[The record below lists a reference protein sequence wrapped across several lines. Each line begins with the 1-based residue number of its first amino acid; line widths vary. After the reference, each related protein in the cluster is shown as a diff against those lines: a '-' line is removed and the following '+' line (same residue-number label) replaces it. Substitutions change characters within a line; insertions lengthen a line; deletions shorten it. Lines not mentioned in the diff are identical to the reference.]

1 MFDFM
6 DGVLLCE
13 LEIHNAFYQEAECKT
28 RDVLCEECLWG
39 TSSSQRSFSQGAV
52 RSKLHHSAAL
62 LANKFDLTEPI
73 IYMPCMYILII
84 SVFEKCRHFGLPR
97 ELQCIILRPIY
108 APPPPTPLEVTRT
121 GHSDSCSR
129 RDKPLPRYC
138 SVKLGDINHCNLWK
152 SNPPNY
158 TYLPT
163 IHSYAYRGPGWTSSS
178 AELQCS
184 SAILHPT
191 STPTPGRL
199 RRNPVSGWWHTPSKR
214 KNTTLNTPHHTGHS
228 HPGSNSVPFCAICPY
243 PPQLNKLW
251 ALSPCILCKILHIW
265 AVSTLEIRPLNR

>member
-1 MFDFM
+1 MRS
-6 DGVLLCE
+6 
-13 LEIHNAFYQEAECKT
+13 A
-28 RDVLCEECLWG
+28 G
-39 TSSSQRSFSQGAV
+39 TSTCPENCSV
-52 RSKLHHSAAL
+52 LYW
-62 LANKFDLTEPI
+62 DL
-73 IYMPCMYILII
+73 YM
-84 SVFEKCRHFGLPR
+84 
-97 ELQCIILRPIY
+97 
-108 APPPPTPLEVTRT
+108 PPTPLEVTGT

-184 SAILHPT
+184 SAILHRT

-228 HPGSNSVPFCAICPY
+228 HPGVIAFHSVQYARIPLSCTNSGHYHLVYCAKSYIY
-243 PPQLNKLW
+243 EQYQLLK
-251 ALSPCILCKILHIW
+251 
-265 AVSTLEIRPLNR
+265 